1 MCKCLLSSHPRPASC
16 FRMNGGLLPCHP
28 LTVVVV
34 GAERVEQ
41 EKLEEGWSSPL
52 SLVPQMSSWHG
63 IWAPRRGMNIPHS
76 SNTAPLLTTHGLS
89 SHIGQGLPASALC
102 VFGTQFMC
110 ILSNIMHIPI
120 LETSEPKLG
129 NWRGIAGKESF
140 TIRR

>member
-28 LTVVVV
+28 LTAVVV

-63 IWAPRRGMNIPHS
+63 LWAPRRGMNIPHS

-89 SHIGQGLPASALC
+89 SHVGQGLPASALC